1 MTSALLLA
9 ALTNAVQLADA
20 LLSGRVGE
28 TFDLTAAVSS
38 VPLATDNDF
47 AVQDAS
53 GAVILF
59 PPQTNGV
66 PPRIGARIRAQGVL
80 ERKPFGHT
88 VAACHAIAIL
98 GESEPPPLRAVAF
111 DTILSGVCDAH
122 TIRTTGLLRD
132 WFLDE
137 IDPKYLF
144 LILTQGN
151 RTITAVS
158 PTHTTN
164 DQARLDAAVGQ
175 ELTLTG
181 VCDPHP
187 SGLRRKIGR
196 LLRINDLRDVPSFPP
211 QAANPFDLPRLD
223 NLNDIQPT
231 TLPTLGRRRVSGR
244 VIAVW
249 QRKAFLLQTADG
261 TISRVD
267 LADGSPPT
275 FDESVE
281 VVGFPETDLFRINF
295 ARAIWRPT
303 AHIGT
308 PPVAVSNI
316 SARVLLDC
324 RGMTAFNADLHGR
337 TVRLRGIV
345 RSLPRHEPDDG
356 RFFIESDGATFPVDV
371 SALTSITPAL
381 QIGCE
386 IELTATCVMDCE
398 NGRPNHVFP
407 HIKEALLVAR
417 TPADIVVVKEL
428 PWWTPQ
434 KLLLV
439 IASLVLSLGAILGWN
454 RSLQTLARKQGKALA
469 KEELERLAADLKF
482 LERTR
487 LAVELHDSV
496 AQNLTGV
503 SMEIDAGLR
512 NCTTLPPDA
521 AHHFTRA
528 VKTLDSCRTELRN
541 CLWDLRS
548 QALEERDLN
557 RAIRL
562 TLSPILNDVDLKVRF
577 NVSRDH
583 FSDNTAHSLLSI
595 IRELAANAIRHGH
608 ATALR
613 IAGCLDRGEET
624 KGVIR
629 VSVRDNGCGFDPA
642 CAPGVSQGHFGLQGI
657 RERVA
662 SLEGELTFARLAQGG
677 MRAAVSL
684 IAETD
689 KDKEHD

>member
-1 MTSALLLA
+1 MTFALLLA
-9 ALTNAVQLADA
+9 VLTNAAPLADA
-20 LLSGRVGE
+20 LLSNRIGE
-28 TFDLTAAVSS
+28 TFELTVTVTS

-59 PPQTNGV
+59 PPQTGV
-66 PPRIGARIRAQGVL
+66 PPRIGSRIRAQGVL
-80 ERKPFGHT
+80 ERKPFGHI
-88 VAACHAIAIL
+88 VAACNAIALL
-98 GESEPPPLRAVAF
+98 GESEPPPPLTVAF
-111 DTILSGVCDAH
+111 DAILSGACDAR
-122 TIRTTGLLRD
+122 TVRTTGLLRD
-132 WFLDE
+132 WFVDE

-151 RTITAVS
+151 RTLSAVS
-158 PTHTTN
+158 PVHTTN
-164 DQARLDAAVGQ
+164 DLARLDAAVGR

-196 LLRINDLRDVPSFPP
+196 LLRINDLRDVPDDFPP
-211 QAANPFDLPRLD
+211 SAANPFALPRLD
-223 NLNDIQPT
+223 NLNSIQPT
-231 TLPTLGRRRVSGR
+231 ALPALGRRRVSGR

-249 QRKAFLLQTADG
+249 QRKSFLLQMADG

-267 LADGSPPT
+267 LADGPPPS
-275 FDESVE
+275 FGDSIE

-295 ARAIWRPT
+295 VRAIWRP
-303 AHIGT
+303 AAPSDT
-308 PPVAVSNI
+308 PPTAVSNI
-316 SARVLLDC
+316 SAKALLDC
-324 RGMTAFNADLHGR
+324 RGMAAFNADLHGR
-337 TVRLRGIV
+337 TIRLRGIV
-345 RSLPRHEPDDG
+345 RSLPRLDPYDG
-356 RFFIESDGATFPVDV
+356 RFYIESDGATFPVDI
-371 SALTSITPAL
+371 SALPPPLPAL

-398 NGRPNHVFP
+398 NGHPNHVFP
-407 HIKEALLVAR
+407 HIKAALLVVR
-417 TPADIVVVKEL
+417 TPGDIVVVKEL

-439 IASLVLSLGAILGWN
+439 IGLLVLSLGAILGWN
-454 RSLQTLARKQGKALA
+454 RSLHTLARKQGKALA
-469 KEELERLAADLKF
+469 KEELERLASDLKF

-487 LAVELHDSV
+487 LAVDLHDSV

-512 NCTTLPPDA
+512 NCTDLPSSA

-562 TLSPILNDVDLKVRF
+562 TLSPILGDVELKIRF
-577 NVSRDH
+577 NVSRDR
-583 FSDNTAHSLLSI
+583 FSDNTAHSTLSI

-613 IAGCLDRGEET
+613 IAGCLDKREET
-624 KGVIR
+624 RGVIR
-629 VSVRDNGCGFDPA
+629 FSVRDNGCGFDPDHA
-642 CAPGVSQGHFGLQGI
+642 AGVSQGHFGLQGI

-662 SLEGELTFARLAQGG
+662 SLEGELAFDRLTGGG
-677 MRAAVSL
+677 MRATVSL
-684 IAETD
+684 TAETNT
-689 KDKEHD
+689 DKEEN